1 MILTFD
7 PSRYGRSVLTIPQ
20 TEAQVQAACL
30 AELERRG
37 IPAWHLDA
45 GGTKTR
51 KVRGLTGPGGQ
62 ADIPAGWPDIVGI
75 LPGGRVLF
83 CEVKRPGVWI
93 GRKRVQAPGA
103 PTKEQTAFLERAEA
117 AGALCLVAWSLSDLT
132 AHLDHPMNRPGLP
145 LEDRAAWAK
154 SEPRI
159 PTAEAREEKRAE
171 LEGQKK
177 VS

>member
-1 MILTFD
+1 VIPTFD

-45 GGTKTR
+45 GGTRTR
-51 KVRGLTGPGGQ
+51 RVRRLTGPGGQ

-83 CEVKRPGVWI
+83 CEVKRPGVRV

-117 AGALCLVAWSLSDLT
+117 AGALCLIAWSLSDLI
-132 AHLDHPMNRPGLP
+132 AHLDHPMNRPGLS
-145 LEDRAAWAK
+145 LEDRKAWAK

-159 PTAEAREEKRAE
+159 PTAEARDDKRAE
-171 LEGQKK
+171 LTGQKK

>member
-1 MILTFD
+1 M
-7 PSRYGRSVLTIPQ
+7 
-20 TEAQVQAACL
+20 
-30 AELERRG
+30 
-37 IPAWHLDA
+37 
-45 GGTKTR
+45 
-51 KVRGLTGPGGQ
+51 
-62 ADIPAGWPDIVGI
+62 GI

-93 GRKRVQAPGA
+93 GRKRVQAPGS

-154 SEPRI
+154 SEPKI

-171 LEGQKK
+171 LHPVKK
-177 VS
+177 GA